1 MMKKHVLLIED
12 DEHLSR
18 AVDITLSREGFEVTT
33 ARDGDVGLR
42 RAYEQQPDLVILDV
56 MLPGLDGW
64 EVCRRLK
71 QMANT
76 PVLMVTARATEEDVL
91 QGFHCGADD
100 YVRKPFSLAELVARV
115 KALLKRADT
124 YGSFTPQGN
133 VLRNGDLEVDLA
145 RHQVTKNGS
154 LVNLTPLEF
163 RLLSYFLQNPG
174 RLLTHGELLTHVWG
188 PEFSG
193 EDQYLRLYVSYLRQK
208 LEDDSANPR
217 YIFNIRGEGYRF
229 REA

>member
-1 MMKKHVLLIED
+1 M
-12 DEHLSR
+12 
-18 AVDITLSREGFEVTT
+18 
-33 ARDGDVGLR
+33 
-42 RAYEQQPDLVILDV
+42 
-56 MLPGLDGW
+56 
-64 EVCRRLK
+64 
-71 QMANT
+71 
-76 PVLMVTARATEEDVL
+76 
-91 QGFHCGADD
+91 
-100 YVRKPFSLAELVARV
+100 
-115 KALLKRADT
+115 
-124 YGSFTPQGN
+124 
-133 VLRNGDLEVDLA
+133 
-145 RHQVTKNGS
+145 
-154 LVNLTPLEF
+154 NLTPLEF